1 MSFGL
6 TILSL
11 TYIIFI
17 IVPGVI
23 FKKFFYQN
31 NPQKAPGVGNFA
43 DRIITSIFFG
53 VLFQALTVLLF
64 TIGLNQVYEYEFK
77 DYYNR
82 ILNIHKD
89 LVADSLPI
97 ISFKQISFL
106 FIELI
111 LSLIIASICGFIGF
125 NLIRKFK
132 LDVLTPVLK
141 FDSEWK
147 YLFRDD
153 KRVFDDESASNYRTF
168 DSAQV
173 DLLVKDS
180 TGDSYLYSGVLFNYK
195 TNKDGSLENIS
206 LLETKR
212 YKKTK
217 ANNDTVIKDIP
228 GHIVIVPY
236 SNILNMNI
244 TYMYRNKES
253 NNRFIDSVLVVF
265 FITSLFPI
273 IILPWFATALWYH
286 KIFSIIILFYSWAN
300 LVGLLSP
307 FLGQKKERLK
317 FHQYLFMFLSLIVS
331 LFSALYII
339 NINLIT
345 IILEMI
351 KK

>member
-43 DRIITSIFFG
+43 DRIITSILFG
-53 VLFQALTVLLF
+53 VLCQIITIFLF
-64 TIGLNQVYEYEFK
+64 TLALNLIFNYEFE
-77 DYYNR
+77 DYYTR
-82 ILNIHKD
+82 INNIHQN
-89 LVADSLPI
+89 LVTDSLPKI
-97 ISFKQISFL
+97 TLKQITFL
-106 FIELI
+106 FLELL
-111 LSLIIASICGFIGF
+111 LSLFIASICGLIGF

-132 LDVLTPVLK
+132 LDVIFPILK

-153 KRVFDDESASNYRTF
+153 KRIFDEDSAQNYRTF

-180 TGDSYLYSGVLFNYK
+180 TGDSYLYSGTLFNYK

-217 ANNDTVIKDIP
+217 ETNSTIIKDIP

-236 SNILNMNI
+236 SNVLNMNI
-244 TYMYRNKES
+244 TYMYRNKKS
-253 NNRFIDSVLVVF
+253 QNRFIDSLLVVI
-265 FITSLFPI
+265 FIISLLPI
-273 IILPWFATALWYH
+273 IILPWFANAFWYQ
-286 KIFSIIILFYSWAN
+286 KILSIIILFYTWAS
-300 LVGLLSP
+300 LVGLFSP
-307 FLGQKKERLK
+307 FLGQQKEKLGVN
-317 FHQYLFMFLSLIVS
+317 QYLLMIISFIIS

-339 NINLIT
+339 NINILIV
-345 IILEMI
+345 IRDLFV
-351 KK
+351 K